1 VSERHGKES
10 ASNAAL
16 IRSVGRVLALF
27 VALLVS
33 LTFTAVASADV
44 SFIKAYGWGVSNG
57 ASQFETCTSTC
68 RAGIAGAGAGQFGES
83 DAINPESIATD
94 SSGDVYITDYV
105 NDRIEEFSPAGAFLK
120 TYGWGVLDGAN
131 QFETCTSTCRSGNAG
146 AGAGQFYAPY
156 GIATDSSGD
165 VYVADDGNYRIDEFS
180 AAGALIKAYG
190 WGVLDGAN
198 QFETCT
204 TTTTCR
210 DGREGD
216 GAGEL
221 DGPAGVATDPSGD
234 VYVADTDNDRIE
246 EFSPAGAFIKA
257 IGMAGSG
264 AGQLNGPLGVAADSS
279 GDVYVADTE
288 NNRID
293 EFSAA
298 GAFIKA
304 YGWGVS
310 DGQGRFETC
319 TSTCQAGIA
328 GPSAGQLEYPAGVAT
343 DSSGDVYVVDGQR
356 IDEFSAAGAFLE
368 AFGWGVADGMSQFE
382 TCTSTCRTG
391 IGGGG
396 AGQLD
401 GPNGV
406 ATDGSGDIYVAD
418 SGNYRTDE
426 FSVPNGRTPTVSVT
440 DDAGGKSPGETVT
453 FTATVTGSGG
463 VTPTGALTWALTD
476 PDGDSIPCASSTG
489 PDGNGSVATYTC
501 SVDNVIPGPYAATA
515 TYPADSNYD
524 MASGTDTAKVAPVVA
539 LSDDSQ
545 PSLLSGNTVTFT
557 ATLTGSDGIP
567 PEGPVD
573 WHLTVPG
580 GEPLLD
586 CESSDG
592 PTDSGDVATY
602 TCSVPRA
609 DAAEAGV
616 GFEGE
621 ADPRYGYTAGVVD
634 DPAVINWDGPP
645 NDKFPFEV
653 ETTLLRTLTGSM
665 VSDETL
671 ATSGTAT
678 NTLLAPA
685 LNPAPTILPALP
697 LGVTVATS
705 VGGLPPLRSVTLSL
719 ITGDLS
725 GGPADVSA
733 DPPFSSPDQNPPSAS
748 ESASAFEL
756 KDGYYELPLYDQ
768 ARTITLSF
776 TDVAPSSFGA
786 TLEDSAKVTLKVNRT
801 AMEAEA
807 VLVAVPVIVA
817 SIEGGA
823 VAAVGE
829 GAAALIGRI
838 GAWLEQLIPEL
849 PSPSSVL
856 QSISNAVRGAA
867 ATVWNALAPSA
878 GAAPAGA
885 ASAGAASAPS
895 ALNSNSTTARVLK
908 LRAADLHGLRAQRLR
923 GALVKAAQASLLSL
937 STKTTIRPLIATKR
951 LPRGGHALTLLGGD
965 LAGTK
970 AEIVIAGPGY
980 TAVRD
985 VRINHGLAGGR
996 IILPRKRRAGRW
1008 YAGIIDYHALRAAHG
1023 HVTGRTILQAA
1034 TWTTR

>member
-10 ASNAAL
+10 ASNAARS
-16 IRSVGRVLALF
+16 RSVGRIGALF
-27 VALLVS
+27 AALLVS
-33 LTFTAVASADV
+33 LTLTAAASADV

-68 RAGIAGAGAGQFGES
+68 RAGIGGDGAGQFSSS
-83 DAINPESIATD
+83 DAYFPTH
-94 SSGDVYITDYV
+94 V
-105 NDRIEEFSPAGAFLK
+105 
-120 TYGWGVLDGAN
+120 
-131 QFETCTSTCRSGNAG
+131 
-146 AGAGQFYAPY
+146 
-156 GIATDSSGD
+156 ATDSSGD
-165 VYVADDGNYRIDEFS
+165 VYVADNFNDRIEEFSATGSFIKAIGMAGGGAGRLDSPYGVATDSSGDVYVADQGNERIDEFS
-180 AAGALIKAYG
+180 AAGAFIKAYG
-190 WGVLDGAN
+190 WGVLDYAK

-210 DGREGD
+210 SGIKGD

-221 DGPAGVATDPSGD
+221 DAPTGVATDSSGD
-234 VYVADTDNDRIE
+234 VYVADYDNDRIE

-264 AGQLNGPLGVAADSS
+264 AGQLNAPLDVATDSS
-279 GDVYVADTE
+279 GDVYVADE
-288 NNRID
+288 DNQRID

-304 YGWGVS
+304 YG
-310 DGQGRFETC
+310 
-319 TSTCQAGIA
+319 
-328 GPSAGQLEYPAGVAT
+328 AGQLEYPDGVAT
-343 DSSGDVYVVDGQR
+343 DSSGDVYVVDNQR
-356 IDEFSAAGAFLE
+356 IDEFSAAGAFIE

-382 TCTSTCRTG
+382 TCTSTCRGG

-396 AGQLD
+396 AGQLQV
-401 GPNGV
+401 PNGV
-406 ATDGSGDIYVAD
+406 ATDGSGVVYVAD
-418 SGNYRTDE
+418 GGNYRIDE
-426 FSVPNGRTPTVSVT
+426 FSVQNGRTPTVSVT
-440 DDAGGKSPGETVT
+440 DDAGGKSPGDTVT

-489 PDGNGSVATYTC
+489 ADGNGSVATYTC

-545 PSLLSGNTVTFT
+545 PSLFSGNTVTFT

-567 PEGPVD
+567 PQGPVD
-573 WHLTVPG
+573 WHLTAPG
-580 GEPLLD
+580 FRLVSD

-609 DAAEAGV
+609 YAAEAGV

-645 NDKFPFEV
+645 DDKFPFEV

-719 ITGDLS
+719 ITGDLL

-733 DPPFSSPDQNPPSAS
+733 DPPFSSPDHNPPSAS

-776 TDVAPSSFGA
+776 TDVAPSSLGA
-786 TLEDSAKVTLKVNRT
+786 KLEDSAKVTLKVNRT
-801 AMEAEA
+801 AMVAEA
-807 VLVAVPVIVA
+807 VLVAVPVIAA
-817 SIEGGA
+817 SIEGGV

-829 GAAALIGRI
+829 GASALIGRI

-856 QSISNAVRGAA
+856 QSISNGVRGAA
-867 ATVWNALAPSA
+867 AAVWNALAPTA

-895 ALNSNSTTARVLK
+895 VLSSNTTTARVLK

-923 GALVKAAQASLLSL
+923 GALAKAAQASLLSL
-937 STKTTIRPLIATKR
+937 PTKTTIRPLIATKR

-985 VRINHGLAGGR
+985 LRINHGLAGGR
-996 IILPRKRRAGRW
+996 IILPRKRGAGRW
-1008 YAGIIDYHALRAAHG
+1008 YAGIIDYNALRAVHG
-1023 HVTGRTILQAA
+1023 HVTGRTILEAA
-1034 TWTTR
+1034 TWTAR